1 MGNYLSKIV
10 NHSAF
15 DGALSAVI
23 NEVNKKKVLTLKIV
37 YSLGIY
43 DKFKTEIITPH
54 EDRFPPQAMD
64 LEYKTKLIHAH
75 KSLKRYYG

>member
-10 NHSAF
+10 NHFAF
-15 DGALSAVI
+15 DDALSAVT
-23 NEVNKKKVLTLKIV
+23 NEVNKIKVLTLKIV

>member
-1 MGNYLSKIV
+1 MGNSLSKIV
-10 NHSAF
+10 NHYAVDDAVSA
-15 DGALSAVI
+15 LLTKL
-23 NEVNKKKVLTLKIV
+23 KKRVSLTLKSV
-37 YSLGIY
+37 YSLGTY
-43 DKFKTEIITPH
+43 DQYKIEIITPH